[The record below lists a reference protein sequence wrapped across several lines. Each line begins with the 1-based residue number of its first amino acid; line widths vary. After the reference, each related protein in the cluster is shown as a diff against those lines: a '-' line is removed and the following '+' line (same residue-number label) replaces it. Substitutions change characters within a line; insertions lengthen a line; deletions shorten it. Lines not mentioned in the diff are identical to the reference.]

1 MSNTSAAGQ
10 CPGCGAEI
18 PAEAPQGLCPKC
30 LLEGVSSP
38 TEGGDT
44 TGEAREAPPIDFVAA
59 GFPELEIIELIG
71 QGGMGFVYKARQPK
85 LDRHVALKILPER
98 LAEDAAFRER
108 FAREGRVLASL
119 NHPNI
124 VTVYDFGEANGF
136 FYLMME
142 FVDGVNLRQA
152 MNAGRFT
159 PGEALKV
166 VPHICDALQFAH
178 GEGVLHRDIKPA
190 NILLDSKGRVKIA
203 DFGIAEIV
211 GESKPGTTLTGSGY
225 ALGTPHYMAPEQ
237 IEKPNEVDHRA
248 DIYSLGVVFYELLT
262 GELPL
267 GRFALP
273 SEKSPVSDSVDDIVL
288 RALAKER
295 ERRQQSADELKTE
308 VEGATRGGALRSGAG
323 DAGPGGTR
331 VIRRWSKAVASG
343 AAVNVLALA
352 PAALLM
358 AMVAMMASDPLWNP
372 TGPELAFTIGGV
384 VLWGA
389 LALTGLVLGVVG
401 VWNIDAS
408 GGRMRSREL
417 GISCAWFWPV
427 STI

>member
-1 MSNTSAAGQ
+1 
-10 CPGCGAEI
+10 
-18 PAEAPQGLCPKC
+18 
-30 LLEGVSSP
+30 LEGVSSP

-71 QGGMGFVYKARQPK
+71 QGGMGFVCKARQPK

-136 FYLMME
+136 FYRMME

-203 DFGIAEIV
+203 DFGIAKIV
-211 GESKPGTTLTGSGY
+211 GES
-225 ALGTPHYMAPEQ
+225 
-237 IEKPNEVDHRA
+237 
-248 DIYSLGVVFYELLT
+248 
-262 GELPL
+262 
-267 GRFALP
+267 
-273 SEKSPVSDSVDDIVL
+273 
-288 RALAKER
+288 
-295 ERRQQSADELKTE
+295 
-308 VEGATRGGALRSGAG
+308 TRGGDADGERLRAG
-323 DAGPGGTR
+323 H
-331 VIRRWSKAVASG
+331 
-343 AAVNVLALA
+343 
-352 PAALLM
+352 AALH
-358 AMVAMMASDPLWNP
+358 
-372 TGPELAFTIGGV
+372 G
-384 VLWGA
+384 
-389 LALTGLVLGVVG
+389 
-401 VWNIDAS
+401 
-408 GGRMRSREL
+408 SRTDRE
-417 GISCAWFWPV
+417 AE
-427 STI
+427 

>member
-1 MSNTSAAGQ
+1 MSNTSDARQ

-30 LLEGVSSP
+30 LLEGVSAP

-44 TGEAREAPPIDFVAA
+44 TGEAPEAPPLEFVAA

-71 QGGMGFVYKARQPK
+71 RGGMGFVYKARQPK
-85 LDRHVALKILPER
+85 LDRYVALKILPER

-124 VTVYDFGEANGF
+124 VTVFDFGEANGF

-159 PGEALKV
+159 PQEALKV

-190 NILLDSKGRVKIA
+190 NILMDSKGRVKIA
-203 DFGIAEIV
+203 DFGIAKIV
-211 GESKPGTTLTGSGY
+211 GEGRRGATLTASGY

-237 IEKPNEVDHRA
+237 IEKPGTVDHRA

-273 SEKSPVSDSVDDIVL
+273 SERSTVDGSVDNVVL
-288 RALAKER
+288 RALDKER
-295 ERRQQSADELKTE
+295 ERRQQSADEMKTE
-308 VEGATRGGALRSGAG
+308 VEHITRSVGAG
-323 DAGPGGTR
+323 VVQAGAPKAETGELLFASRCHFSTPERLRTFKGRFSAPFLGKGEARLYVNHLTFVKDER
-331 VIRRWSKAVASG
+331 PRTIPLKSIRDVS
-343 AAVNVLALA
+343 
-352 PAALLM
+352 
-358 AMVAMMASDPLWNP
+358 
-372 TGPELAFTIGGV
+372 
-384 VLWGA
+384 
-389 LALTGLVLGVVG
+389 VG
-401 VWNIDAS
+401 H
-408 GGRMRSREL
+408 
-417 GISCAWFWPV
+417 
-427 STI
+427 